1 MTWTKDSKNIRNTWV
16 ALLILSTLPGLVW
29 AQSNKKS
36 TSSPPPPKAAPAKPA
51 AAPPRAAPPA
61 AAAARPAAPP
71 ARTNSVPAGR
81 TNTTPGGNTNG
92 ANAANGSR
100 TNATIPN
107 RTNTPNTANGAR
119 TNIPNTKTNP
129 PNTANGI
136 RTNTP
141 NGAKPNAP
149 NSANLK
155 TNTPNSNIGKNNPS
169 ATKSNAPAVKSVP
182 TRTVTTKTG
191 SKLEYS
197 GSHLSAVTT
206 PRGTVG
212 RVNAQGRVSSIHTAN
227 GTTIERGPRGERRVV
242 TERADHT
249 RIVSYGRGG
258 GYVQHPYIRNG
269 HEYARRTYVYGGRT
283 YTRVYRTYYYRGVGY
298 YHYVPAYYYAP
309 RFYGWAY
316 APWGPSIAYGWGW
329 GGAPWY
335 GYYGYY
341 FAPAPF
347 YPSAAFWLT
356 DYVIAA
362 NLQAAYENQQ
372 QNAPPAPGETQGAA
386 VITPEMKQLIADE
399 VQRQLAAER
408 DSASGAAPAP
418 AAGDGGEVPPPALD
432 PQQSM
437 FVVSANLDVPVGSDS
452 CSLTSGDLIE
462 RLDDSPGDD
471 NAVEVRVLSS
481 KPKDCQAGARPR
493 VQVAD
498 LQEMGNDFRE
508 KIDQGLGSLAENQGK
523 NGLPAGP
530 AGNPTA
536 VAEAKAPADLSAVND
551 LKAQQSEAD
560 QAEQDVQQSAGSG
573 QGGGR

>member
-1 MTWTKDSKNIRNTWV
+1 M
-16 ALLILSTLPGLVW
+16 
-29 AQSNKKS
+29 
-36 TSSPPPPKAAPAKPA
+36 
-51 AAPPRAAPPA
+51 
-61 AAAARPAAPP
+61 
-71 ARTNSVPAGR
+71 PAGR
-81 TNTTPGGNTNG
+81 TNTTPGGNTYG

-100 TNATIPN
+100 TNSTIPN

-119 TNIPNTKTNP
+119 TNVPNGRTNT

-141 NGAKPNAP
+141 NSVKPNAP

-155 TNTPNSNIGKNNPS
+155 TNTPNTANGARTNPPNSTIGRNNPS
-169 ATKSNAPAVKSVP
+169 AIKSNAAAVKSVP

-227 GTTIERGPRGERRVV
+227 GTTIDRGPRGERRVV

-258 GYVQHPYIRNG
+258 GYVQHPYTRNG
-269 HEYARRTYVYGGRT
+269 HEYVRRTYVYGGRT
-283 YTRVYRTYYYRGVGY
+283 YTHVYRTYYYGGVGY

-309 RFYGWAY
+309 GFYGWAY
-316 APWGPSIAYGWGW
+316 SPWGPSIAYGWGW

-356 DYVIAA
+356 DYIIAA

-372 QNAPPAPGETQGAA
+372 QTAAVAADNQGATA
-386 VITPEMKQLIADE
+386 ITPEMKQLIADE

-408 DSASGAAPAP
+408 ASAGGTPP
-418 AAGDGGEVPPPALD
+418 PPPVGDGGEVPPPALD
-432 PQQSM
+432 PQQTM
-437 FVVSANLDVPVGSDS
+437 FVVSANLDVPVGADS

-462 RLDDSPGDD
+462 RVEDAPGDD
-471 NAVEVRVLSS
+471 NAVAVKVLSS
-481 KPKDCQAGARPR
+481 KPKDCQAGAQPR

-498 LQEMGNDFRE
+498 LQEMSNDFRE
-508 KIDQGLGSLAENQGK
+508 KIDQGLGSLAENEGK
-523 NGLPAGP
+523 NGLPKGP

-536 VAEAKAPADLSAVND
+536 VAEAKSAPDLSAVND

-573 QGGGR
+573 QGGWPVVDLPAAQSKAGPRCKLNGSLGWVTTHVSFYTWVVFFPFHADTP